1 MTAPR
6 SAARQRQTKETRVA
20 IRLALDGSGRS
31 EIATGLPFLDHLL
44 RALAVHARFDLDVKA
59 SGDLEVDAHHTVED
73 VALVLGEALAEA
85 LGDRSG
91 MTRFGDATV
100 PLDEARAMVALDCGG
115 RAYAMIDLPL
125 RGPSIGSLPA
135 TLVPHFLETF
145 AARGGLT
152 LHVVGSGRD
161 DHHLAEAAFK
171 ALARSLRQACAVDA
185 TLADRIASTK

>member
-6 SAARQRQTKETRVA
+6 SAARRRQTKETRVA
-20 IRLALDGSGRS
+20 VRLALDGAGRS
-31 EIATGLPFLDHLL
+31 KVETGLPFLDHLL
-44 RALAVHARFDLDVKA
+44 RALAVHARFDLEVKA

-91 MTRFGDATV
+91 ITRFGDATV
-100 PLDEARAMVALDCGG
+100 PLDEARATVAVDCGG

-125 RGPSIGSLPA
+125 QGPSIGSLPA

-161 DHHLAEAAFK
+161 DHHLVEAAFK
-171 ALARSLRQACAVDA
+171 ALARALRQGCAVDA
-185 TLADRIASTK
+185 TLAHRIASTK